1 MIVAVG
7 LILWPPTAKTVA
19 PSAIAE
25 MPDGQIK
32 IDTEKIVQ
40 RLFDPLYVRVV
51 QQSLRDGTFSLD
63 VRRTSQSPSLQD
75 AAEEFLTIWFTRH
88 QSSSVEANKRFD
100 VYGVSSLESASPRGR
115 TSAFRAPSHYPPLYL
130 VIVGNRQDLPHRHS
144 LGYVT
149 LPSGHDHNIKPH
161 LHSPLMPVSMRL
173 LTPVKYMLW
182 GALLGPFLGL
192 FVLFEIEPSNTG
204 SFWTRLVD
212 WVVANLQFAV
222 VFAFI
227 GAVGGFCAGM
237 FVAIRGRRS

>member
-88 QSSSVEANKRFD
+88 QNQQA
-100 VYGVSSLESASPRGR
+100 LA
-115 TSAFRAPSHYPPLYL
+115 
-130 VIVGNRQDLPHRHS
+130 
-144 LGYVT
+144 
-149 LPSGHDHNIKPH
+149 
-161 LHSPLMPVSMRL
+161 
-173 LTPVKYMLW
+173 
-182 GALLGPFLGL
+182 GALPRSGRPH
-192 FVLFEIEPSNTG
+192 I
-204 SFWTRLVD
+204 TRH
-212 WVVANLQFAV
+212 
-222 VFAFI
+222 FI
-227 GAVGGFCAGM
+227 W
-237 FVAIRGRRS
+237 